1 MAVNILFPQGQL
13 GALNHL
19 DYEDQNRRDPKY
31 LEVVGAQLGYTYQP
45 IINRIRNQSQFGNME
60 IDFDYDPRPDM
71 EGYEEYFDTLV
82 HAKNSEHM
90 SILKSQLSD
99 LEENRDIMARA
110 GFWMN
115 IGAGFLDPVNLV
127 ALPFGGPTI
136 GLARSAIRGGIAA
149 GTTQTGLELLRA
161 PFDPTGTTEE
171 AVLNIGATAVFGAL
185 LNGAISIPITK
196 RAVTFRKM
204 EESHKEFLEAA
215 GVSEQV
221 AKLNPEDLINARVR
235 DERAFAGKGTK
246 DLEAEIKASEGTI
259 FGANKRIEEIDESFK
274 NDSFSAEQV
283 DDLLQ
288 EQTALL
294 AAKRNEQANID
305 VVNRERALRGVEDAK
320 IAGIKD
326 PYDIAPNLFINSPF
340 FKFVPTPIKTVLQS
354 KMDNTAKKAM
364 LMLGGDSGLLLNMGK
379 FGISIGPSVYQK
391 AKIMEGE
398 WVQVNNNLINHWAN
412 SLGIKDPSRPLGINT
427 NDVIERSANFKNKI
441 FRRPPSG
448 RSYREWLIEI
458 NRKRV
463 NNTKDLTPEEKLA
476 VDAMNKFYGRWQ
488 DRLEEI
494 GLLGNSNNIS
504 NKIRIHEIRLKKYQ
518 EKLASWTE
526 KERAGKLV
534 KWAEKNKKSPAVVTR
549 LYERRITELTAAI
562 DENRLSL
569 EYMPKGKPPANED
582 VFMPRYWDIN
592 KIKKD
597 RKALE
602 KILVNWYAENNTVF
616 VKQNGKFVAKELDTD
631 GDSLAKRAEETVDNI
646 LGIKDIVDPEQI
658 AYGFGKSKHLRHRQL
673 DIPNH
678 LVFEFIVQDPI
689 AIMKSYSHRTGGV
702 YQFNKAFGNRGIK
715 EVIEDTEEQML
726 LKGNSQ
732 KEIDKFKI
740 NFKHMYDRVVGS
752 PVRNFD
758 RFDFKA
764 AQVMKDLAYM
774 NYLGAAGFSAI
785 PDFSRIVMEHE
796 MGDIVKGLTS
806 IFDANVRN
814 LNREELDGIAE
825 AIEIVQGSAHLR
837 FTDSMTNN
845 PIQSSAWDTA
855 RNVYNV
861 ANLLGPVTQ
870 IAKELDG
877 VIRGHKLVQLSKRW
891 AANDPKDPISS
902 QDVQYLARYNIT
914 KEIAEEISAAPV
926 QQTARGLYLPNTSAW
941 DGTLRFPDHTAK
953 IVTGPTGR
961 YSKKT
966 GDYTPAYYDSKTK
979 KIFIDEEYI
988 RTEYF
993 ESRVWAKDSK
1003 KIEGV
1008 KALPE
1013 GFIRTPDDLVQFVK
1027 MHEIMHNLYSAKK
1040 LGTLK
1045 DVEVEGTVSK
1055 TIRVR
1060 KFNLEKSLTDNSI
1073 IESMPKAKQAAAKKL
1088 QEEYKAIQDFE
1099 VDGPVS
1105 NPKDFKKM
1113 ETRFQKKYNKFV
1125 KSLPKTRTAKVK
1137 GKVKQKV
1144 TDQAAYENAINNL
1157 AIKEIQS
1164 QPRVRPDT
1172 TETFRTALQSGILN
1186 TVMMGTPADKPI
1198 ITDGVVYV
1206 PHRIAKAFG
1215 YEEDDIVTGYSRVES
1230 GVLGLPFQFFSYS
1243 LAAMNKV
1250 TAAYSQG
1257 QIKNRAYGALTAIGL
1272 GYMAVAIKSNLSEG
1286 GSRNWEE
1293 MAYSDKF
1300 ARAFDQ
1306 SGLMALY
1313 SDLLYTSMNTSMAL
1327 GRGNYME
1334 GILEPKFPQEE
1345 DYLDAFTG
1353 LAGAGPS
1360 IAADLTI
1367 KPIEDFMNGN
1377 AGEGMKTFAR
1387 SLPFMRVWLWK
1398 GDMNAITLGMSRSF

>member
-1 MAVNILFPQGQL
+1 MAINIMYSGSQL
-13 GALNHL
+13 GALDNFTAEQKKPEFFDL
-19 DYEDQNRRDPKY
+19 
-31 LEVVGAQLGYTYQP
+31 VGAQLSYTYQP
-45 IINRIRNQSQFGNME
+45 IINQARNQARFADVE
-60 IDFDYDPRPDM
+60 IDLNYDPRPDI

-90 SILKSQLSD
+90 DILKSQLFD
-99 LEENRDIMARA
+99 LEKNRETMGRA

-115 IGAGFLDPVNLV
+115 IGAGFFDPVNLV

-136 GLARSAIRGGIAA
+136 GLGRSAVRGVVAA
-149 GTTQTGLELLRA
+149 GTTQAGLELLRA
-161 PFDPTGTTEE
+161 PYDPTGTAEE
-171 AVLNIGATAVFGAL
+171 AALNIGATAVFGGL
-185 LNGAISIPITK
+185 LNSAVSIPMTK
-196 RAVTFRKM
+196 RASTLRKM
-204 EESHKEFLEAA
+204 EQSHKEFLEAA

-221 AKLNPEDLINARVR
+221 SKLDPEDLINARAR

-246 DLEAEIKASEGTI
+246 DLEAQVKSDEGTI
-259 FGANKRIEEIDESFK
+259 FGINKRLDEIDELFK
-274 NDSFSAEQV
+274 SGSFSTKQV
-283 DDLLQ
+283 EDLAQ
-288 EQTALL
+288 EQTSLL
-294 AAKRNEQANID
+294 KNRADAQTSLD
-305 VVNRERALRGVEDAK
+305 LVNRERGLRGIEDAR
-320 IAGIKD
+320 IAGVTD

-340 FKFVPTPIKTVLQS
+340 FKFVPTPIKTTLQS
-354 KMDNTAKKAM
+354 NVDNVAKKAM
-364 LMLGGDSGLLLNMGK
+364 LMLGGDSGLSLNMSK

-412 SLGIKDPSRPLGINT
+412 SFGIKDPSRPLGINT

-441 FRRPPSG
+441 LRREPSG
-448 RSYREWLIEI
+448 RSYGEWLTEV

-463 NNTKDLTPEEKLA
+463 NGVKDLTPEEQLA
-476 VDAMNKFYGRWQ
+476 VDAMDVFYKRWQ

-494 GLLGNSNNIS
+494 GLLGNSFNIR
-504 NKIRIHEIRLKKYQ
+504 NKIRIQEIRLKKYQ
-518 EKLASWTE
+518 EKLAAWEE

-534 KWAEKNKKSPAVVTR
+534 KWAKKNKKSPAVVTR
-549 LYERRITELTAAI
+549 LYERRITELTAAL

-569 EYMPKGKPPANED
+569 ENIPSGKLPANED
-582 VFMPRYWDIN
+582 VFMPRYWDIS

-597 RKALE
+597 RKSLE
-602 KILVNWYAENNTVF
+602 KILINWYANNNKVF
-616 VKQNGKFVAKELDTD
+616 VKQNGKFVVKEMATD
-631 GDSLAKRAEETVDNI
+631 EDSLAKRAEETVDNI

-673 DIPNH
+673 DIPNR
-678 LVFEFIVQDPI
+678 LVFDFIVQDPI
-689 AIMKSYSHRTGGV
+689 AIMKAYGHRTGGV
-702 YQFNKAFGNRGIK
+702 YQFNKAFGNRNIK
-715 EVIEDTEEQML
+715 EVIDDVEEQML
-726 LKGNSQ
+726 LKGNNQ
-732 KEIDKFKI
+732 KDIDKFKI
-740 NFKHMYDRVVGS
+740 NFKHMYDRIVGS

-764 AQVMKDLAYM
+764 AQIMKDLAYM

-796 MGDIVKGLTS
+796 IGDIVKGLTS

-814 LNREELDGIAE
+814 MNRQELDAIAE
-825 AIEIVQGSAHLR
+825 AIEIIQGSAHVR
-837 FTDSMTNN
+837 FTDNMTNN
-845 PIQSSAWDTA
+845 PLQSSAWDTA
-855 RNVYNV
+855 RSVYNV

-891 AANDPKDPISS
+891 AANDPDDLISA
-902 QDVQYLARYNIT
+902 QDVEYLARYNIT
-914 KEIAEEISAAPV
+914 EEIAKEIAEAPV

-941 DGTLRFPDHTAK
+941 DGTLRFPNHTAK
-953 IVTGPTGR
+953 IVSGPTNR

-966 GDYTPAYYDSKTK
+966 GDYVPAYYDRDTK

-993 ESRVWAKDSK
+993 ESRVWAQDSK
-1003 KIEGV
+1003 KIKGV
-1008 KALPE
+1008 KALPK

-1027 MHEIMHNLYSAKK
+1027 MHEIMHNLYTAKQ

-1045 DVEVEGTVSK
+1045 EVEVEGTVSK
-1055 TIRVR
+1055 RIRVK
-1060 KFNLEKSLTDNSI
+1060 KFDVEKSLTDDSI
-1073 IESMPKAKQAAAKKL
+1073 IESMPKAKQKEAREL
-1088 QEEYKAIQDFE
+1088 QKEYRSIYEGPDDDSDSFKALME
-1099 VDGPVS
+1099 S
-1105 NPKDFKKM
+1105 RTKSFK
-1113 ETRFQKKYNKFV
+1113 RRYNKFV
-1125 KSLPKTRTAKVK
+1125 KSLPKTKTTKVK

-1157 AIKEIQS
+1157 AIKEIES

-1206 PHRIAKAFG
+1206 PHRIAKRFG
-1215 YEEDDIVTGYSRVES
+1215 YEEDNIVTGYSRVES
-1230 GVLGLPFQFFSYS
+1230 GILGLPFQFFSYS
-1243 LAAMNKV
+1243 LAALNKV
-1250 TAAYSQG
+1250 TGAYSQG

-1272 GYMAVAIKSNLSEG
+1272 GYMAVAIKSNLSAG
-1286 GSRNWEE
+1286 GARQWDE
-1293 MAYSDKF
+1293 MEYTDKF

-1306 SGLMALY
+1306 SGLLALY

-1334 GILEPKFPQEE
+1334 GFIEPKFPQEE

-1377 AGEGMKTFAR
+1377 AGEGMKTFVR

>member
-1 MAVNILFPQGQL
+1 MAVNILFQESQL
-13 GALNHL
+13 GALNNFNAA
-19 DYEDQNRRDPKY
+19 EKDPKFWE
-31 LEVVGAQLGYTYQP
+31 LVGAQLGYTYQP
-45 IINRIRNQSQFGNME
+45 IINAARNNAQFGAVEM
-60 IDFDYDPRPDM
+60 DFNYDPRPDM
-71 EGYEEYFDTLV
+71 EGYEQYFDTLV
-82 HAKNSEHM
+82 HAKNPEHM
-90 SILKSQLSD
+90 RILKSQLIE
-99 LEENRDIMARA
+99 LEDNRETMARA

-115 IGAGFLDPVNLV
+115 VGAGFFDPVNLV
-127 ALPFGGPTI
+127 ALPFGGPTVGI
-136 GLARSAIRGGIAA
+136 GKSMVRGGIAA

-161 PFDPTGTTEE
+161 PFDPTGTTGE
-171 AVLNIGATAVFGAL
+171 ALLNIGATTVFGAL
-185 LNGAISIPITK
+185 LNSAISIPLTR
-196 RAVTFRKM
+196 RAATYRKM
-204 EESHKEFLEAA
+204 EQTHKEFLEAA
-215 GVSEQV
+215 GVSEEIS
-221 AKLNPEDLINARVR
+221 KLTPEDLINAGAR

-259 FGANKRIEEIDESFK
+259 FGANKRIEEIDESLK
-274 NDSFSAEQV
+274 DDSFSAEQI

-294 AAKRNEQANID
+294 TTKRSEQANID
-305 VVNRERALRGVEDAK
+305 VINRERALRGVEDAR

-326 PYDIAPNLFINSPF
+326 PYDIAPNLFVNSPF

-354 KMDNTAKKAM
+354 KMDNVAKKSM

-412 SLGIKDPSRPLGINT
+412 SLGIKDPSRPLGINI

-441 FRRPPSG
+441 LRRPPSG
-448 RSYREWLIEI
+448 RSYREWLIEV

-463 NNTKDLTPEEKLA
+463 NNTKDLTPEEQLA
-476 VDAMNKFYGRWQ
+476 VDAMNKFYKRWQ

-494 GLLGNSNNIS
+494 GLLGNFNNIS
-504 NKIRIHEIRLKKYQ
+504 NKIRIQEIRLKKYQ

-569 EYMPKGKPPANED
+569 EYMPKGKLPANED
-582 VFMPRYWDIN
+582 VFMPRYWDIT

-616 VKQNGKFVAKELDTD
+616 VKQNNKFVAKELDTD
-631 GDSLAKRAEETVDNI
+631 EESLAKRAKETVDNI

-658 AYGFGKSKHLRHRQL
+658 SYGLGKSKHLRHRQL

-678 LVFEFIVQDPI
+678 LVFDFIVQDPM

-702 YQFNKAFGNRGIK
+702 YQFNKAFGNRNIK
-715 EVIEDTEEQML
+715 EVVEDIEEQML

-732 KEIDKFKI
+732 KQINKFKV
-740 NFKHMYDRVVGS
+740 NFKHMYDRIVGS

-764 AQVMKDLAYM
+764 AQIMKDLAYM

-796 MGDIVKGLTS
+796 FGDIVKGLVS
-806 IFDANVRN
+806 VFDKNVRN
-814 LNREELDGIAE
+814 FNREELDAIAE
-825 AIEIVQGSAHLR
+825 AIEIIQGSAHLR
-837 FTDSMTNN
+837 FSDSMTNN
-845 PIQSSAWDTA
+845 PMQSSAWDTM
-855 RNVYNV
+855 RSVYNV

-877 VIRGHKLVQLSKRW
+877 IIRGHKLVQLCKRW

-926 QQTARGLYLPNTSAW
+926 QQTGRGLYLPNTSAW

-961 YSKKT
+961 YSKET
-966 GDYTPAYYDSKTK
+966 GDYVPAHYDRKTK

-993 ESRVWAKDSK
+993 ESRVWAQDSK
-1003 KIEGV
+1003 KIKGV

-1027 MHEIMHNLYSAKK
+1027 MHEIMHSLYSAKK

-1045 DVEVEGTVSK
+1045 NVEVEGTVSK

-1060 KFNLEKSLTDNSI
+1060 KFNLEKSLTDDSI
-1073 IESMPKAKQAAAKKL
+1073 IESMPKTKQAAAKKL
-1088 QEEYKAIQDFE
+1088 LEEYKTIQNFE

-1105 NPKDFKKM
+1105 NLKNFEKM
-1113 ETRFQKKYNKFV
+1113 EKRFQKKYDKFV

-1144 TDQAAYENAINNL
+1144 TDRAAYENAINNL

-1186 TVMMGTPADKPI
+1186 TVMMGTPADKPML
-1198 ITDGVVYV
+1198 TDGVVYV

-1215 YEEDDIVTGYSRVES
+1215 YEEDNIATGYSRVES
-1230 GVLGLPFQFFSYS
+1230 GILGLPFQFFSYS
-1243 LAAMNKV
+1243 FAAMNKV

-1257 QIKNRAYGALTAIGL
+1257 QIKNRMAGVITAMGL
-1272 GYMAVAIKSNLSEG
+1272 GYMSVAIKSQLSDG
-1286 GSRNWEE
+1286 AARQWEE
-1293 MAYSDKF
+1293 MSYSDKF

-1313 SDLLYTSMNTSMAL
+1313 SDVLYSSMNTSMAL

-1334 GILEPKFPQEE
+1334 GILEPKFPQEK

-1353 LAGAGPS
+1353 IMGAGTS

-1367 KPIEDFMNGN
+1367 KPMEDFLNGN

-1398 GDMNAITLGMSRSF
+1398 GDMNSMTLGLSRSF

>member
-1 MAVNILFPQGQL
+1 MAINVLFSETQL
-13 GALNHL
+13 GALDNFKA
-19 DYEDQNRRDPKY
+19 EERKPKFFE
-31 LEVVGAQLGYTYQP
+31 LVGAQLGYTYQP
-45 IINRIRNQSQFGNME
+45 IINQARNEARFGDVEM
-60 IDFDYDPRPDM
+60 DFTYDPRPEI

-82 HAKNSEHM
+82 HAKNAEHM
-90 SILKSQLSD
+90 SVLKSQLFE
-99 LEENRDIMARA
+99 LEDNRETMGRA

-115 IGAGFLDPVNLV
+115 MGAGFIDPVNLI
-127 ALPFGGPTI
+127 ALPFGGPAI
-136 GLARSAIRGGIAA
+136 GLGKSAVRGVVAA
-149 GTTQTGLELLRA
+149 GTTQAGLELLRA
-161 PFDPTGTTEE
+161 PYDPTGTAGE
-171 AVLNIGATAVFGAL
+171 AALNIGATAVFGGL
-185 LNGAISIPITK
+185 LNSAISIPLTR
-196 RAVTFRKM
+196 RAAAYRKM
-204 EESHKEFLEAA
+204 EQTHKEFLEAA

-221 AKLNPEDLINARVR
+221 GKLTPEDLINARAR

-246 DLEAEIKASEGTI
+246 DLEAEIKANEGTI
-259 FGANKRIEEIDESFK
+259 FGVNKRIEEIDQSFK
-274 NDSFSAEQV
+274 DDSFSAEKV
-283 DDLLQ
+283 EELIK
-288 EQTALL
+288 EQTGLL
-294 AAKRNEQANID
+294 RIKSEAQDSID
-305 VVNRERALRGVEDAK
+305 IVNRERALRGVEDAR

-354 KMDNTAKKAM
+354 KMDNSAKKAM
-364 LMLGGDSGLLLNMGK
+364 LMLGGDSGLLLNMNK
-379 FGISIGPSVYQK
+379 LGISIGPSIYQK

-412 SLGIKDPSRPLGINT
+412 SLGIKEPSRPLGINT
-427 NDVIERSANFKNKI
+427 NDIIERSANFKNKI
-441 FRRPPSG
+441 FKKPPSG
-448 RSYREWLIEI
+448 RSYREWLTEV

-463 NNTKDLTPEEKLA
+463 NGVKDLTPEEQLA
-476 VDAMNKFYGRWQ
+476 VDAMNVFYKRWQ

-494 GLLGNSNNIS
+494 GLLGNTFNIS
-504 NKIRIHEIRLKKYQ
+504 NKIRIQEIRLKRYQ

-534 KWAEKNKKSPAVVTR
+534 GWAKKNKKSPAVVTR

-569 EYMPKGKPPANED
+569 ENIPKGKLPANED

-597 RKALE
+597 RGSLE
-602 KILVNWYAENNTVF
+602 KILVNWYRDNNTIF
-616 VKQNGKFVAKELDTD
+616 VKQNGKFVTKQMPTD
-631 GDSLAKRAEETVDNI
+631 DDALGKRAKETVDNI

-658 AYGFGKSKHLRHRQL
+658 AYGLGKSKHLRHRQL
-673 DIPNH
+673 DIPNR
-678 LVFEFIVQDPI
+678 LVFDFIVQDPI

-702 YQFNKAFGNRGIK
+702 YQFNKAFGNRNIK
-715 EVIEDTEEQML
+715 EVVEDIEEQML

-732 KEIDKFKI
+732 KDIDRFKL
-740 NFKHMYDRVVGS
+740 NFKHMYDRIVGS
-752 PVRNFD
+752 PVKNFD
-758 RFDFKA
+758 RFDFKS
-764 AQVMKDLAYM
+764 AQIMKDLAYM

-796 MGDIVKGLTS
+796 LGDIVKGLVS
-806 IFDANVRN
+806 VFDKNVRN
-814 LNREELDGIAE
+814 FNREELDAIAE
-825 AIEIVQGSAHLR
+825 AIEIIQGSAHIR
-837 FTDSMTNN
+837 FTDNMTNN
-845 PIQSSAWDTA
+845 PLQSSAWDTM
-855 RNVYNV
+855 RSVYNV

-870 IAKELDG
+870 VAKELDG
-877 VIRGHKLVQLSKRW
+877 IIRGHKLVQLSKRW
-891 AANDPKDPISS
+891 AAKDAEDPISS
-902 QDVQYLARYNIT
+902 QDIQYLARYNIT
-914 KEIAEEISAAPV
+914 EEIAQEISAAPV

-966 GDYTPAYYDSKTK
+966 GDYVPAHYDSKTK

-993 ESRVWAKDSK
+993 ESRVWAQDSK

-1008 KALPE
+1008 KALPK
-1013 GFIRTPDDLVQFVK
+1013 GLIRTPDDLVQFVK
-1027 MHEIMHNLYSAKK
+1027 MHEIMHNLNSAEK
-1040 LGTLK
+1040 LG
-1045 DVEVEGTVSK
+1045 
-1055 TIRVR
+1055 
-1060 KFNLEKSLTDNSI
+1060 
-1073 IESMPKAKQAAAKKL
+1073 
-1088 QEEYKAIQDFE
+1088 
-1099 VDGPVS
+1099 
-1105 NPKDFKKM
+1105 
-1113 ETRFQKKYNKFV
+1113 FV
-1125 KSLPKTRTAKVK
+1125 KN
-1137 GKVKQKV
+1137 GKL
-1144 TDQAAYENAINNL
+1144 DNAGYENAINDL

-1198 ITDGVVYV
+1198 LTDGVVYI
-1206 PHRIAKAFG
+1206 PHRIAKRFG
-1215 YEEDDIVTGYSRVES
+1215 YEEDNIITGYSRVES

-1250 TAAYSQG
+1250 TGAYSQG
-1257 QIKNRAYGALTAIGL
+1257 QIKNRMAGVLAAMGL
-1272 GYMAVAIKSNLSEG
+1272 GYMAVAIKSNLSAG
-1286 GSRNWEE
+1286 GARQWDE
-1293 MAYSDKF
+1293 MAYSDRF

-1306 SGLMALY
+1306 SGLLALY

-1334 GILEPKFPQEE
+1334 GILEPKFPQDE
-1345 DYLDAFTG
+1345 DYIDAFTG
-1353 LAGAGPS
+1353 VMGAGPS

-1367 KPIEDFMNGN
+1367 NPLRDFLNGD

-1398 GDMNAITLGMSRSF
+1398 GDMNSMTLGLSRSF

>member
-1 MAVNILFPQGQL
+1 MAINVLFSETQL
-13 GALNHL
+13 GALDNFKA
-19 DYEDQNRRDPKY
+19 EERKPKFFE
-31 LEVVGAQLGYTYQP
+31 LVGAQLGYTYQP
-45 IINRIRNQSQFGNME
+45 IINQARNQARFGDVEM
-60 IDFDYDPRPDM
+60 DFTYDPRPEI

-82 HAKNSEHM
+82 HAKNAEHM
-90 SILKSQLSD
+90 SVLKSQLFE
-99 LEENRDIMARA
+99 LEDNRETMGRA

-115 IGAGFLDPVNLV
+115 MGAGFIDPVNV
-127 ALPFGGPTI
+127 IALPFGGPTI
-136 GLARSAIRGGIAA
+136 GIGKSIVRGGIAA
-149 GTTQTGLELLRA
+149 GTTQAGLELLRA
-161 PFDPTGTTEE
+161 PYDPTGTAGE
-171 AVLNIGATAVFGAL
+171 AALNIGATTVFGSL
-185 LNGAISIPITK
+185 LNSAISIPLTR
-196 RAVTFRKM
+196 RAAAYRKM
-204 EESHKEFLEAA
+204 EQTHKEFLEAA

-221 AKLNPEDLINARVR
+221 GKLTPEDLINARAR

-246 DLEAEIKASEGTI
+246 DLEAEIKANEGTI
-259 FGANKRIEEIDESFK
+259 FGVNKRIEEIDQSFK
-274 NDSFSAEQV
+274 DDSFSAEKV
-283 DDLLQ
+283 EELIK
-288 EQTALL
+288 EQTGLL
-294 AAKRNEQANID
+294 RIKREAQDSID
-305 VVNRERALRGVEDAK
+305 IVNRERALRGVEDAR
-320 IAGIKD
+320 IAGVKD

-354 KMDNTAKKAM
+354 KMDNSAKKSM
-364 LMLGGDSGLLLNMGK
+364 LMLGGDSGLLLNMNK
-379 FGISIGPSVYQK
+379 LSISIGPSVYQK

-412 SLGIKDPSRPLGINT
+412 SLGIKEPSRPLGINT
-427 NDVIERSANFKNKI
+427 NDIIERSANFKNKI
-441 FRRPPSG
+441 FKKPPSG
-448 RSYREWLIEI
+448 RSYREWLTEV

-463 NNTKDLTPEEKLA
+463 NGVKDLTPEEQLA
-476 VDAMNKFYGRWQ
+476 VDAMNVFYKRWQ

-494 GLLGNSNNIS
+494 GLLGNTFNIS
-504 NKIRIHEIRLKKYQ
+504 NKIRIQEIRLKRYQ

-534 KWAEKNKKSPAVVTR
+534 GWAKKNKKSPAVVTR

-569 EYMPKGKPPANED
+569 ENIPKGKLPANED

-597 RKALE
+597 RGSLE
-602 KILVNWYAENNTVF
+602 KILVNWYRDNNTIF
-616 VKQNGKFVAKELDTD
+616 VKQNGKFVTKQMPTD
-631 GDSLAKRAEETVDNI
+631 DDALGKRAKETVDNI

-658 AYGFGKSKHLRHRQL
+658 AYGLGKSKHLRHRQL
-673 DIPNH
+673 DIPNR
-678 LVFEFIVQDPI
+678 LVFDFIVQDPI

-702 YQFNKAFGNRGIK
+702 YQFNKAFGNRNIK
-715 EVIEDTEEQML
+715 EVVEDIEEQML

-732 KEIDKFKI
+732 KDIDRFKL
-740 NFKHMYDRVVGS
+740 NFKHMYDRIVGS
-752 PVRNFD
+752 PVKNFD
-758 RFDFKA
+758 RFDFKS
-764 AQVMKDLAYM
+764 AQIMKDLAYM

-796 MGDIVKGLTS
+796 LGDIVKGLVS
-806 IFDANVRN
+806 VFDKNVRN
-814 LNREELDGIAE
+814 FNREELDAIAE
-825 AIEIVQGSAHLR
+825 AIEIIQGSAHIR
-837 FTDSMTNN
+837 FTDNMTNN
-845 PIQSSAWDTA
+845 PLQSSAWDTM
-855 RNVYNV
+855 RSVYNV

-870 IAKELDG
+870 VAKELDG
-877 VIRGHKLVQLSKRW
+877 IIRGHKLVQLSKRW
-891 AANDPKDPISS
+891 AAKDPKDPISS
-902 QDVQYLARYNIT
+902 QDIQYLARYNIT
-914 KEIAEEISAAPV
+914 EEIAQEISAAPV

-966 GDYTPAYYDSKTK
+966 GDYVPAYYDSKTK

-993 ESRVWAKDSK
+993 ESRVWAQDSK

-1008 KALPE
+1008 KALPK
-1013 GFIRTPDDLVQFVK
+1013 GLIRTPDDLVQFVK

-1105 NPKDFKKM
+1105 SAKDFKKM
-1113 ETRFQKKYNKFV
+1113 ETRFQKKYDKFV

-1144 TDQAAYENAINNL
+1144 TDNAAYENAINDL

-1198 ITDGVVYV
+1198 LTDGVVYI
-1206 PHRIAKAFG
+1206 PHRIAKRFG
-1215 YEEDDIVTGYSRVES
+1215 YEEDNIITGYSRVES

-1250 TAAYSQG
+1250 TGAYSQG
-1257 QIKNRAYGALTAIGL
+1257 QIKNRMAGVLAAMGL
-1272 GYMAVAIKSNLSEG
+1272 GYMAVAIKSNLSAG
-1286 GSRNWEE
+1286 GARQWDE
-1293 MAYSDKF
+1293 MAYSDRF

-1306 SGLMALY
+1306 SGLLALY

-1334 GILEPKFPQEE
+1334 GILEPKFPQDE
-1345 DYLDAFTG
+1345 DYIDAFTG
-1353 LAGAGPS
+1353 VMGAGPS

-1367 KPIEDFMNGN
+1367 NPLRDFLNGD

-1398 GDMNAITLGMSRSF
+1398 GDMNSMTLGLSRSV